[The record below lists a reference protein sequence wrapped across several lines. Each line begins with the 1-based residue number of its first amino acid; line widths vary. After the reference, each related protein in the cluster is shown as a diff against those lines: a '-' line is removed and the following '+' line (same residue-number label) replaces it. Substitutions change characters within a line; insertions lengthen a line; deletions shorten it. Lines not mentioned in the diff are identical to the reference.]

1 LNVITS
7 PRYPFLS
14 GGGEAAEIIAGFD
27 WAATPLGPIES
38 WPASLKSTVALI
50 LRSPVPIVSLWGE
63 DGIMIYNDSYS
74 AFAGGRHPNLF
85 GSKVR
90 EGWPEVADF
99 NDNIMKMGL
108 AGETLAYR
116 DFPLTLY
123 RHGGK
128 PEQVWLNLDY
138 SPVPGEDGRPAGV
151 MAIVIEI
158 TDKVQIER
166 ELDAERKSLKLM
178 FEQAPGFIAML
189 SGPEHRFTMVNESYR
204 ALVAGRDV
212 VGRTV
217 AEALPEVI
225 EQGFVG
231 LLDRVYASG
240 EPYIGRGVPVNLQ
253 HGSEGVLTELY
264 LDFIYQPIATDEGAT
279 TGIFIQGHDVTEQHA
294 TEVAIRAESRK
305 LDVLNRTGAA
315 LAAELDVDK
324 IVQIVTDACTELV
337 GAQFGAFF
345 YNVVN
350 HKGESYMLYALAGVP
365 RERFDEF
372 PMPGITTLFEPTFK
386 GTEVVRSDDIRRDP
400 RYGKNDPYYGMPK
413 GHLPV
418 RSYLAVPVASRS
430 GEVIGGLFF
439 GHAEPAKF
447 IDEHEEL
454 LVGIAG
460 QAATAIDNA
469 RLYQAA
475 EREVAERRR
484 AEEALQ
490 VLNNT
495 LEQRVVDEV
504 HARSKVEEQLR
515 QVHKMEAVGQ
525 LTGGIAHDFNNM
537 LAVILGGLNLL
548 QRKLARGE
556 TDVERFVEGAIDGAQ
571 RAATLTQRLLAFSRQ
586 QPLSPEP
593 LIINKLVAGMSELLD
608 RTLGEQVK
616 VETVLAAGLWQVKA
630 DPAQLENAILN
641 LAVNARDAMP
651 GGGRLTIETLNAFVD
666 EAYAK
671 EYAIKAGQYVLIA
684 VADTGS
690 GMTLDVIAK
699 AFDPF
704 FTTKG
709 AGKGTGLG
717 LSQVYG
723 FVRQSGGHVKI
734 YSELG
739 VGTSVKIYLPRLY
752 DEAAATEQAKRL
764 ATIHR
769 GLRSEVILVVEDDER
784 VRALSVEVLRELG
797 YSVVEASSPVHALH
811 LLDEGQQ
818 VTLLFTDV
826 VMPDMSGRQL
836 ADRARGKRPN
846 LKVLYTTGYTRN
858 AIVHNGMLDPGTNL
872 LTKPFSIEELAGKVR
887 KILDEES

>member
-1 LNVITS
+1 LNVTA
-7 PRYPFLS
+7 PARHPFLS
-14 GGGEAAEIIAGFD
+14 GGGEAAGIIANFD
-27 WAATPLGPIES
+27 WAATSLGPIAS
-38 WPASLKSTVALI
+38 WPASLKNTIALI
-50 LRSPVPIVSLWGE
+50 LRTPVPIVTLWGE
-63 DGIMIYNDSYS
+63 DGIMIYNDGYS
-74 AFAGGRHPNLF
+74 IFAGGRHPTLF

-90 EGWPEVADF
+90 EGWPEVAAF
-99 NDNIMKMGL
+99 NDNVMKVGL

-116 DFPLTLY
+116 ETELTLY
-123 RHGGK
+123 RHGGE

-138 SPVPGEDGRPAGV
+138 SPVLGEDGRPFGV
-151 MAIVIEI
+151 MAIVLEI
-158 TDKVQIER
+158 TDKVRIER
-166 ELDAERKSLKLM
+166 ELEAERKSLRLM

-189 SGPEHRFTMVNESYR
+189 SGPEHRFTMVNEAYR
-204 ALVAGRDV
+204 TLVAGRDV

-217 AEALPEVI
+217 AEAVPEVV
-225 EQGFVG
+225 EQGFIG

-240 EPYIGRGVPVNLQ
+240 QPYLGRGVPLHLQ
-253 HGSEGVLTELY
+253 HGPGGKLAQLY
-264 LDFIYQPIATDEGAT
+264 LDFIYQPIVADEGAT
-279 TGIFIQGHDVTEQHA
+279 TGIFIQGHDVTEQHE
-294 TEVAIRAESRK
+294 TEKAIRAESRK

-350 HKGESYMLYALAGVP
+350 ERGESYMLYALSGVP
-365 RERFDEF
+365 REHFDRF
-372 PMPGITTLFEPTFK
+372 PVPGITALFEPTFK
-386 GTEVVRSDDIRRDP
+386 GTGVVRSDDVLKDP
-400 RYGKNDPYYGMPK
+400 RYGKNDPHHGMPK

-418 RSYLAVPVASRS
+418 RSYLAVPVISRS
-430 GEVIGGLFF
+430 GEVIGALFF
-439 GHAEPAKF
+439 GHGEVGKF
-447 IDEHEEL
+447 VDEHEEF
-454 LVGIAG
+454 VIGIAG
-460 QAATAIDNA
+460 QAATAIDNG

-495 LEQRVVDEV
+495 LEQRVHDEV
-504 HARSKVEEQLR
+504 FARSKVEEQLR

-537 LAVILGGLNLL
+537 LAVIMGGLSLL

-556 TDVERFVEGAIDGAQ
+556 TDVERFVDGAMDGAQ

-641 LAVNARDAMP
+641 LAVNARDAML
-651 GGGRLTIETLNAFVD
+651 GGGRLTIETMNAFVD

-671 EYAIKAGQYVLIA
+671 EYAIEAGQYVLIA

-690 GMTLDVIAK
+690 GMTPEVIAK

-752 DEAAATEQAKRL
+752 GEAAATEQAKRL

-769 GLRSEVILVVEDDER
+769 GLRTEIILVVEDEER
-784 VRALSVEVLRELG
+784 VRALSVEALRELG
-797 YSVVEASSPVHALH
+797 YGVVEATGPAQALRV
-811 LLDEGQQ
+811 LDEGQQ

-836 ADRARGKRPN
+836 ADRALGKRPN

-872 LTKPFSIEELAGKVR
+872 LTKPFSIEELAAKVR
-887 KILDEES
+887 KILDEEA